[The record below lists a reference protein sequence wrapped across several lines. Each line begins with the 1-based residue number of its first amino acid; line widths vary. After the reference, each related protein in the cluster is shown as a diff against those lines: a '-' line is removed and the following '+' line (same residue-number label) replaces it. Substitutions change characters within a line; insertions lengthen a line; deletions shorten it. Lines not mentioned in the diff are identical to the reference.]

1 MVNVNELSPASNT
14 LKAADFDGGEWELT
28 IRSYKVVEFD
38 QQDQKT
44 GETYKQ
50 KKPVFSFD
58 ETEKTLVCNKTNRN
72 AIAYAYGDEM
82 DDWVGKKVILFGQM
96 VDFGNKQVE
105 GIRVRVPKPMK
116 KPTGPAAKGKFD
128 ERNPPPADLDDAIPF

>member
-14 LKAADFDGGEWELT
+14 LKASDFEGGEWELT
-28 IRSYKVVEFD
+28 IESYVVREFD
-38 QQDQKT
+38 QTDQKT

-50 KKPVFSFD
+50 KKPIFSFQ
-58 ETEKTLVCNKTNRN
+58 ETEKTFVCNKTNRN
-72 AIAYAYGDEM
+72 AIAYVYGDEM
-82 DDWVGKKVILFGQM
+82 DNWVGKKVILFGQM

-116 KPTGPAAKGKFD
+116 KPTKKAG
-128 ERNPPPADLDDAIPF
+128 DDHPFAPGNDDPFAP